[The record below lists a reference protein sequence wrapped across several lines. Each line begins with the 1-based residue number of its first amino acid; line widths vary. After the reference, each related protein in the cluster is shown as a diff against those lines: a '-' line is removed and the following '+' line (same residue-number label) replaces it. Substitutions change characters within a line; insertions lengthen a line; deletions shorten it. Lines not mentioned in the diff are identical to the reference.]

1 MEMVIAGTALVDV
14 CPVPL
19 DDCNRRLV
27 VVVADVVSNVTMSS
41 HLTRFEIVGSF
52 R

>member
-14 CPVPL
+14 FPVPL
-19 DDCNRRLV
+19 DDCNLRLV
-27 VVVADVVSNVTMSS
+27 VVVEVVSNVTMSS